1 MLSDSD
7 AIKLMTA
14 ITEVNGGDFTE
25 PGAKL
30 FAASLDDMSLDEALN
45 AFAEWNRQPHDFGK
59 VRPYDLNRVVRA
71 KRSRLIPTEAEI
83 SALYEASGMTSAQY
97 FVWRRRL
104 IHGIT
109 RRNETRTEALAAA
122 THAALEIAR
131 TEKHAR
137 VITSSKSLPDLARAF
152 KEIPNAK

>member
-45 AFAEWNRQPHDFGK
+45 GFAEWNKQPHEFGK
-59 VRPYDLNRVVRA
+59 VRPYDINRVVRA
-71 KRSRLIPTEAEI
+71 KRSRLVPTEAEI
-83 SALYEASGMTSAQY
+83 SALYEATDMTSEQY

-122 THAALEIAR
+122 TRSALELAQAQPPAR
-131 TEKHAR
+131 TLPASQPIPGLAHAFR
-137 VITSSKSLPDLARAF
+137 EVPH
-152 KEIPNAK
+152 E

>member
-14 ITEVNGGDFTE
+14 ITEVNGGDFTL

-45 AFAEWNRQPHDFGK
+45 GFAEWNKQPHDFGK
-59 VRPYDLNRVVRA
+59 VRPYDINRVVRA
-71 KRSRLIPTEAEI
+71 KRSRLVPTDGEINALAET
-83 SALYEASGMTSAQY
+83 SGVTSAQY
-97 FVWRRRL
+97 FVWRRRI

-122 THAALEIAR
+122 TRSALEPAQAQPPAR
-131 TEKHAR
+131 TLTSQPIPGLSHAFR
-137 VITSSKSLPDLARAF
+137 EVPH
-152 KEIPNAK
+152 E

>member
-45 AFAEWNRQPHDFGK
+45 GFAEWNKQPHEFGK
-59 VRPYDLNRVVRA
+59 VRPYDINRVVRA
-71 KRSRLIPTEAEI
+71 KRSRLVPTEAEI
-83 SALYEASGMTSAQY
+83 SALYEAIDMTSEQY

-109 RRNETRTEALAAA
+109 RRNESRVEALAAA
-122 THAALEIAR
+122 TRSALELAQAQPPAR
-131 TEKHAR
+131 TLPASQTIPGLAHAFR
-137 VITSSKSLPDLARAF
+137 EVPH
-152 KEIPNAK
+152 E